1 MSPPAL
7 EMLDQALMRSS
18 EGEWSRLYD
27 EALPSTRTGPLYN
40 AVSYPTKI
48 SPESI
53 ALFIA
58 THTSPGDTVLDV
70 FAGSGTTGIAAK
82 LCDRPTPRME
92 GAATDLG
99 LEPRWGPRDA
109 VLYELGA
116 FGSLIARVVCDP
128 PDPDRFV
135 EAAATLLDKAVDS
148 HGWLYESQDQDG
160 ARGVLRY
167 TIWSDVLSCP
177 ACGSETSYW
186 DAAVGFDPLRLEDG
200 YGCHGC
206 GSQNKIAEC
215 PRVTDVAP
223 DPMLGRDITQ
233 KRRVPAFVYG
243 ESPGRKWSREPL
255 ETDILLPQRAASQPV
270 HSGAPVVPIEWGELY
285 RAGYHTGISHLH
297 HFYTRRNFLAVS
309 VLWSLIS
316 DAEADLRDALR
327 LLVLS
332 FNAAHSTLMTRVVV
346 KRDQKDFSV
355 TGAQSGVLYVSGL
368 PVEKNVFSGVRRKA
382 ETLGK
387 AFVLTHG
394 SRSRVSVVRDSSTQL
409 AVPTHSVSYVFTDP
423 PFGDYIP
430 YSEVNQLNEAWL
442 DDRTNR
448 EEEIVISPSTGK
460 GLDEYEE
467 LMAQVF
473 REVARVLVDD
483 GLVTVVFHS
492 AKAAVWQ
499 ALARAYRQAGLS
511 VRTTSVLDK
520 AQPSFKQVVSTTKV
534 KGDPL
539 ILLEKT
545 PYEAPSSS
553 QSAKAILQAVLS
565 NAGLHG
571 SSAERTRERM
581 FSRFVTQCLLE
592 DVPVSLDAAA
602 FYEHLSLTDTSE

>member
-1 MSPPAL
+1 
-7 EMLDQALMRSS
+7 
-18 EGEWSRLYD
+18 
-27 EALPSTRTGPLYN
+27 
-40 AVSYPTKI
+40 
-48 SPESI
+48 
-53 ALFIA
+53 
-58 THTSPGDTVLDV
+58 
-70 FAGSGTTGIAAK
+70 
-82 LCDRPTPRME
+82 ME

-99 LEPRWGPRDA
+99 LEPRWGPRGPRSSKA
-109 VLYELGA
+109 GA

-148 HGWLYESQDQDG
+148 HGWLYESQDLDG

-177 ACGSETSYW
+177 ACGSVGTSF
-186 DAAVGFDPLRLEDG
+186 VLGIPPSVSIRFDLRM
-200 YGCHGC
+200 
-206 GSQNKIAEC
+206 A
-215 PRVTDVAP
+215 TDVMDAGRRTRSLSARALLTWRRRP
-223 DPMLGRDITQ
+223 SVGRDITQ

-255 ETDILLPQRAASQPV
+255 ETDILLPQRAAESARPLRRPGC
-270 HSGAPVVPIEWGELY
+270 SYRMGGAISRRLP
-285 RAGYHTGISHLH
+285 HGISHLH

-409 AVPTHSVSYVFTDP
+409 SLFRPTQSLTSLPIPHS
-423 PFGDYIP
+423 G
-430 YSEVNQLNEAWL
+430 
-442 DDRTNR
+442 
-448 EEEIVISPSTGK
+448 
-460 GLDEYEE
+460 
-467 LMAQVF
+467 
-473 REVARVLVDD
+473 
-483 GLVTVVFHS
+483 
-492 AKAAVWQ
+492 
-499 ALARAYRQAGLS
+499 
-511 VRTTSVLDK
+511 TTSLI
-520 AQPSFKQVVSTTKV
+520 PRSTSSTRRGWTTKQ
-534 KGDPL
+534 P
-539 ILLEKT
+539 
-545 PYEAPSSS
+545 
-553 QSAKAILQAVLS
+553 
-565 NAGLHG
+565 
-571 SSAERTRERM
+571 
-581 FSRFVTQCLLE
+581 
-592 DVPVSLDAAA
+592 
-602 FYEHLSLTDTSE
+602 